1 MHGAWC
7 ASVPDDYCRQFASR
21 YRSRFGGEPYR
32 LASLGY
38 DSVLLVNRVAAKW
51 QPGAPFQQAALRDSG
66 GFAGVD
72 GAFRLGGS
80 WVALR
85 HPEVPHVWAG
95 GCNQIS
101 TATPCLT

>member
-1 MHGAWC
+1 MHGAWF
-7 ASVPDDYCRQFASR
+7 ASVPDDYFRQFASR

-51 QPGAPFQQAALRDSG
+51 QPGAPFPQAALRDSG

-72 GAFRLGGS
+72 GAFRFGGS
-80 WVALR
+80 GVALR
-85 HPEVPHVWAG
+85 ALEV
-95 GCNQIS
+95 QERKS
-101 TATPCLT
+101 TRLNSSH